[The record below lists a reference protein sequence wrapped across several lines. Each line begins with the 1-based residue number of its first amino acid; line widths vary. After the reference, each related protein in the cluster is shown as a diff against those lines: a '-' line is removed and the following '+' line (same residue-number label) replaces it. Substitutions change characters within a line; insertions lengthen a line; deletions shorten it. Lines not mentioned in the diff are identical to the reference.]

1 MKLDSRVVA
10 EKNAIPG
17 AEYMGP
23 MCSYCG
29 SRRTERI
36 LGLTRECKVCGLR
49 GEVRVTPRGCF
60 VEAVK

>member
-1 MKLDSRVVA
+1 MNYDPRVCA

-23 MCSYCG
+23 RCG
-29 SRRTERI
+29 VCESRRTER
-36 LGLTRECKVCGLR
+36 LAGAKRRCAWCGNE
-49 GEVRVTPRGCF
+49 GYIRVTPRGCF